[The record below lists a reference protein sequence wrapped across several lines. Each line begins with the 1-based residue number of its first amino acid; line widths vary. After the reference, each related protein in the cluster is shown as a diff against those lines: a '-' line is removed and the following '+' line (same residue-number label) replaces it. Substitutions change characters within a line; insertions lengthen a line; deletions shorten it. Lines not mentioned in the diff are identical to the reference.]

1 MLRDSIKKIHKEQT
15 QVLVIQKEKVTEP
28 SGGV

>member
-1 MLRDSIKKIHKEQT
+1 MLRDSINIFDKEQI
-15 QVLVIQKEKVTEP
+15 QVLIIQKEKVTEP